1 MYFRIMP
8 NVMFRKYKDYGY
20 ITDNSMF
27 GYRFLDDTS
36 LFPGERFISESGAYM
51 MEALSK
57 KPKNIDAII
66 NELLNIFE
74 DVEFDELKNDTV
86 DFYMQFVNKGFLAF
100 GETKEECENY
110 KVSEEIRKKLSLS
123 NSEHKIKNNE
133 KDINSTDLL
142 RSVHI
147 EIANECNERCIH
159 CYIPHDKKNKI
170 LPSDLFYKVLEEGR
184 KLNIIHVSISGG
196 EPLLHKD
203 FIPFLRKCREL
214 DLSVNVL
221 SNLTLL
227 NDMIIDEMKKN
238 PLLSVQ
244 TSIYSMN
251 PQVHDSITNKSGSL
265 EKTKNAVLKLIE
277 AGIPVQISC
286 PIMKQ
291 NKNDFS
297 TVQEWGEKNN
307 ISVLIDY
314 VIFAAYDH
322 SKCNLQNRLSLDEV
336 ESAIESQLS
345 TDYINSLK
353 ETAIKKESLTEDD
366 PICSICRY
374 FFCVSAEGDVFPCV
388 GWQSK
393 IVGNIKNDSIKELW
407 EDSIEL
413 NSLRSIKW
421 KQFPKCISCKNR
433 GYCTVCMMSNA
444 NENPHGDIFDIE
456 EYHCQVA
463 SLIHKIVDGYL
474 VLE

>member
-1 MYFRIMP
+1 MFFRIMP
-8 NVMFRKYKDYGY
+8 NVMFRKYKDFGY

-27 GYRFLDDTS
+27 GYRFLDDKS
-36 LFPGERFISESGAYM
+36 LFPGERYISESGAYM
-51 MEALSK
+51 MDALSK
-57 KPKNIDAII
+57 SPKNIDDII
-66 NELLNIFE
+66 NELLLNFE

-86 DFYMQFVNKGFLAF
+86 DFYMRFVNEGFLAF
-100 GETKEECENY
+100 GQTEEECENY
-110 KVSEEIRKKLSLS
+110 QVSEVVRKILSKARHEL
-123 NSEHKIKNNE
+123 ENND
-133 KDINSTDLL
+133 KKTCNNLL

-147 EIANECNERCIH
+147 EIVNECNERCVH

-170 LPSDLFYKVLEEGR
+170 LPLDLFYKVLEESR

-196 EPLLHKD
+196 EPLLHKE
-203 FIPFLRKCREL
+203 FIPFLRKCKEL

-251 PQVHDSITNKSGSL
+251 PLVHDSITKKSGSL
-265 EKTKNAVLKLIE
+265 EKTRNAVLKLIKV
-277 AGIPVQISC
+277 GIPVQISC

-297 TVQEWGEKNN
+297 TVQEWGKNNN

-336 ESAIESQLS
+336 ETALESQLC

-353 ETAIKKESLTEDD
+353 EIAINKESLTEDD
-366 PICSICRY
+366 SICSICKY

-407 EDSIEL
+407 EDSIEV
-413 NSLRSIKW
+413 NRLRSVKW
-421 KQFPKCISCKNR
+421 KHFPKCVSCENR

-444 NENPHGDIFDIE
+444 NENSDGDIFKIE

-463 SLIHKIVDGYL
+463 SLIHKKVDSYFFM
-474 VLE
+474 

>member
-8 NVMFRKYKDYGY
+8 NVIFRKYKDYGY

-27 GYRFLDDTS
+27 GYRFLDEKKFS
-36 LFPGERFISESGAYM
+36 LGECFISETGAYM
-51 MEALSK
+51 IEVLSK
-57 KPKNIDAII
+57 KPKYIDDII
-66 NELLNIFE
+66 YKLLNIFE

-110 KVSEEIRKKLSLS
+110 KVSEEIRKILSLS

-227 NDMIIDEMKKN
+227 NDMIIDEMKKIRFY
-238 PLLSVQ
+238 PYKHLFIL
-244 TSIYSMN
+244 
-251 PQVHDSITNKSGSL
+251 
-265 EKTKNAVLKLIE
+265 
-277 AGIPVQISC
+277 
-286 PIMKQ
+286 
-291 NKNDFS
+291 
-297 TVQEWGEKNN
+297 
-307 ISVLIDY
+307 
-314 VIFAAYDH
+314 
-322 SKCNLQNRLSLDEV
+322 
-336 ESAIESQLS
+336 
-345 TDYINSLK
+345 
-353 ETAIKKESLTEDD
+353 
-366 PICSICRY
+366 
-374 FFCVSAEGDVFPCV
+374 
-388 GWQSK
+388 
-393 IVGNIKNDSIKELW
+393 
-407 EDSIEL
+407 
-413 NSLRSIKW
+413 
-421 KQFPKCISCKNR
+421 
-433 GYCTVCMMSNA
+433 
-444 NENPHGDIFDIE
+444 
-456 EYHCQVA
+456 
-463 SLIHKIVDGYL
+463 
-474 VLE
+474 

>member
-1 MYFRIMP
+1 MP

-66 NELLNIFE
+66 NELLNIFD
-74 DVEFDELKNDTV
+74 DVKFDELKNDAV
-86 DFYMQFVNKGFLAF
+86 DFYMQFVNEGFLAF
-100 GETKEECENY
+100 GKTKEECENY
-110 KVSEEIRKKLSLS
+110 KVSEEIRKILS

-203 FIPFLRKCREL
+203 FIPFLQKCREL

-265 EKTKNAVLKLIE
+265 K
-277 AGIPVQISC
+277 
-286 PIMKQ
+286 KQ
-291 NKNDFS
+291 KMLF
-297 TVQEWGEKNN
+297 
-307 ISVLIDY
+307 
-314 VIFAAYDH
+314 
-322 SKCNLQNRLSLDEV
+322 LS
-336 ESAIESQLS
+336 
-345 TDYINSLK
+345 
-353 ETAIKKESLTEDD
+353 
-366 PICSICRY
+366 
-374 FFCVSAEGDVFPCV
+374 
-388 GWQSK
+388 
-393 IVGNIKNDSIKELW
+393 
-407 EDSIEL
+407 
-413 NSLRSIKW
+413 
-421 KQFPKCISCKNR
+421 
-433 GYCTVCMMSNA
+433 
-444 NENPHGDIFDIE
+444 
-456 EYHCQVA
+456 
-463 SLIHKIVDGYL
+463 
-474 VLE
+474 